1 MIAKVINMDKLA
13 RQALLYDFYG
23 ELLTEHQRSI
33 YEEVVLNDF
42 SFSEVAEDQGISR
55 QGVHDLVKR
64 STKILE
70 DYEEKLHLVEKFVT
84 IREKIHEIHGLT
96 QSYEG
101 SDLHQVMKKI
111 EDLSHSILEEL

>member
-1 MIAKVINMDKLA
+1 M
-13 RQALLYDFYG
+13 
-23 ELLTEHQRSI
+23 
-33 YEEVVLNDF
+33 
-42 SFSEVAEDQGISR
+42 
-55 QGVHDLVKR
+55 
-64 STKILE
+64 
-70 DYEEKLHLVEKFVT
+70 T